1 MEIDFRFKTLSMD
14 KIDIYD
20 AFIEHKANFLIS
32 FIEKFSIKSGREFAG
47 RLDVIENLKESDHK
61 VLRAHLRLHSSDY
74 VTYLGKHFYD
84 YVDESVWSDVDAI
97 VNSAK

>member
-1 MEIDFRFKTLSMD
+1 MD

-32 FIEKFSIKSGREFAG
+32 FLEKFSIKSGREFAG
-47 RLDVIENLKESDHK
+47 RLDVIDNLKASDHK
-61 VLRAHLRLHSSDY
+61 ALRAELGLNSSDY

-84 YVDESVWSDVDAI
+84 YVDEGVWLDVNSI
-97 VNSAK
+97 VNSAI